1 MVRSIGYSA
10 IISLVIGCGG
20 EQPRQAGG
28 GASAGGNPGG
38 GTALTGAG
46 ATFPAPLYTKWF
58 DVYAKE
64 AGIRINYQSIGSG
77 GGIRQFVQGTVD
89 FGATDGPM
97 TDEQIAGVQ
106 GNVVHVPTLLGAVS
120 VTYNLPSVGTA
131 ELAFDGKTLGDIFL
145 GRINKWN
152 DRRIAALNPG
162 VTLPADD
169 IVVVHRS
176 DGSGTTFIFTDFLS
190 KVSPDWK
197 GKVGK
202 GTSVNW
208 PIGLGGKGNE
218 GVTQQVKQ
226 SPGTIGYVELI
237 YAISNRLPSAR
248 IRNSAGALIQ
258 PSLKSVAAAA
268 AGAKLPVDTDFRVSI
283 TNADGPDSYPIS
295 SFTWLLVRREDPD
308 SVRARTIGTFV
319 QWMLEPAAQRMAAD
333 LHYAPLPVPVIEL
346 IRQRLGIQATSLG
359 IRNDRRDLSVTNP

>member
-1 MVRSIGYSA
+1 MVRSTGFSA
-10 IISLVIGCGG
+10 IVVLAIGCGG
-20 EQPRQAGG
+20 EQGSEAG
-28 GASAGGNPGG
+28 GASAAGRQGG
-38 GTALTGAG
+38 GAALTGAG

-58 DVYAKE
+58 DVYAREK
-64 AGIRINYQSIGSG
+64 GVLINYQSIGSG
-77 GGIRQFVQGTVD
+77 GGIRQFIQGTVD

-106 GNVVHVPTLLGAVS
+106 GNVMHLPTVLGAVS
-120 VTYNLPSVGTA
+120 VTYNLPSAGAA
-131 ELAFDGKTLGDIFL
+131 ELAFDGKVLGDIFL

-162 VTLPADD
+162 VTLPTDD

-190 KVSPDWK
+190 KVSPEWK
-197 GKVGK
+197 GRVGK

-237 YAISNRLPSAR
+237 YAISNKLPSAK
-248 IRNSAGALIQ
+248 IRNSAGALVQ
-258 PSLKSVAAAA
+258 PTLKSVAAAA
-268 AGAKLPVDTDFRVSI
+268 AGAKLPPNTDVRVSI
-283 TNADGPDSYPIS
+283 TDALGADSYPIS
-295 SFTWLLVRREDPD
+295 SFTWLLVRREDSD
-308 SVRARTIGTFV
+308 TVRARTIQSFV
-319 QWMLEPAAQRMAAD
+319 EWMLEPPAQRMAAD
-333 LHYAPLPVPVIEL
+333 LHYAPLPGPVIEL
-346 IRQRLGIQATSLG
+346 VRQRLGTPADSVSVRPTTS
-359 IRNDRRDLSVTNP
+359 